1 MFDEVLARSW
11 EAARRHRY
19 RQIGVAHLL
28 HAVCADISGKEIAG
42 AETLDPDSLAM
53 RLGWMFEVHARTA
66 TPWPV
71 DDTPDHLPTALGL
84 AGIHGKLPL
93 DQLRGRILEL
103 AVRDPA
109 LERICRAA
117 GYRPPRARRK
127 GRAAPRDLTI
137 PAGPAVPSSDRSDRQ
152 APYAPEDVPFLDED
166 DIPEG
171 FGEAP
176 QPRQERDPTP
186 GTDRRGG
193 LAWRGGGSASP
204 SFLDRDRSASEAAV
218 GRALRDLS
226 AAARD
231 GQLDPVAGRDG
242 EIARIVEIL
251 MRRRKPNVLLVGP
264 PGVGKTALAEGLAQA
279 CAHPSMDAQLRRR
292 PILEVQLAA
301 LVGGSRYRGD
311 FEERIAIL
319 IAQAEARNAIL
330 FIDEAHSLTGAGQSL
345 HGGVD
350 AVNALK
356 PALARGSLSVIAA
369 TTPAEVPRLE
379 ADAALMRRMQIVRID
394 APDAATTLEILTGAA
409 APWLAHHGVMAG
421 PDILGAIVEA
431 ADVGLPG
438 HFPDKA
444 FDLLDIAALTA
455 RRARRR
461 TISAQDVRHA
471 LLRRQGGAPE
481 ITPAAMQAHL
491 EARIFGRPA
500 LCRALSVLLDDSSA
514 GMAGLPACLL
524 LEGPRGAGIGHAVRT
539 FVERLGRG
547 EAARLRLDA
556 RGMVEAA
563 GGSVSVSEALTRLP
577 AWQGAAAPVP
587 VLLQADPGLSRRE
600 WGGIFD
606 AVSCVATSRGARR
619 GAIVIGLSRTA
630 RGSPVGFL
638 QRGSGPDHAA
648 GTGIGVPVLS
658 VPLLRGEDRYRAAR
672 AWLAAVAGEA
682 RAVGRPVELPDPETL
697 DLPDPMTWPD
707 LLRALRCP
715 SR

>member
-28 HAVCADISGKEIAG
+28 HTVCADISGNEIAG

-53 RLGWMFEVHARTA
+53 RLGWMFEVHAQTA

-71 DDTPDHLPTALGL
+71 DDTPDHLPATLRL

-103 AVRDPA
+103 AVKDPV
-109 LERICRAA
+109 LIRICRAA

-127 GRAAPRDLTI
+127 GRAASPGMTI
-137 PAGPAVPSSDRSDRQ
+137 PTEPAALPSGRQ
-152 APYAPEDVPFLDED
+152 APYAPEDIPLLDED
-166 DIPEG
+166 GIPG
-171 FGEAP
+171 SFGEAP
-176 QPRQERDPTP
+176 QPRQETDPTP

-204 SFLDRDRSASEAAV
+204 SFLDRDRSASETAV

-242 EIARIVEIL
+242 EIGRIVEIL

-345 HGGVD
+345 HGGLD

-379 ADAALMRRMQIVRID
+379 ADAALMRRMQVIRID
-394 APDAATTLEILTGAA
+394 APDAASTLEILTGAA

-461 TISAQDVRHA
+461 TIAAQDVRHA
-471 LLRRQGGAPE
+471 LLRRQDGAPE

-491 EARIFGRPA
+491 ESRIFGRPA
-500 LCRALSVLLDDSSA
+500 LCRALSGLLDDSAA

-524 LEGPRGAGIGHAVRT
+524 LEGPRGAGLGHAVRT

-547 EAARLRLDA
+547 ESARLQLDA

-563 GGSVSVSEALTRLP
+563 GGSVSISEALNRLP
-577 AWQGAAAPVP
+577 ACRTSCAGPAPAP

-606 AVSCVATSRGARR
+606 AVSCATTSRGARR
-619 GAIVIGLSRTA
+619 GTIVIGLSRTA
-630 RGSPVGFL
+630 PAGPVGFL
-638 QRGSGPDHAA
+638 QRGSGSDHTE
-648 GTGIGVPVLS
+648 GVEIGVPVLS
-658 VPLLRGEDRYRAAR
+658 VPLLRGEDRHRAAR
-672 AWLAAVAGEA
+672 AWLAAVAREA
-682 RAVGRPVELPDPETL
+682 RAVGRPSDLPDPEML
-697 DLPDPMTWPD
+697 DLPDPMTWSD
-707 LLRALRCP
+707 LLRALRCL
-715 SR
+715 SG